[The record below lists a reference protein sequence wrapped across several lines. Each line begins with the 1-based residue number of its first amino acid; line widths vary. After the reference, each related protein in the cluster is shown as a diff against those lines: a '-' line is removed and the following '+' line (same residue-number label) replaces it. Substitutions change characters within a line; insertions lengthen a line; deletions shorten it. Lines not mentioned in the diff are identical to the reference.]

1 LRIYPLDMTQVGALE
16 QYVLKEETI
25 SDDDAMKDDDLRKAM
40 EEPGI
45 LQTPDGECTHTE
57 LPHYSASLIPF
68 DCWNGTYIAGSP
80 TYADAEFMTVENCK
94 VQKIKDSGLPFCSI
108 IPL

>member
-1 LRIYPLDMTQVGALE
+1 
-16 QYVLKEETI
+16 
-25 SDDDAMKDDDLRKAM
+25 
-40 EEPGI
+40 
-45 LQTPDGECTHTE
+45 
-57 LPHYSASLIPF
+57 LIPF